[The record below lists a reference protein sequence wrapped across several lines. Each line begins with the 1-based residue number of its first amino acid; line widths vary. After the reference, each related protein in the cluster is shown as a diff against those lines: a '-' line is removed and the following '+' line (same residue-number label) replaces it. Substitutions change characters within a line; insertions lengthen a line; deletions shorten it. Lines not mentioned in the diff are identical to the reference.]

1 MLSSFAVPIRLV
13 QHTRRSPL
21 RPIPHAMPSRET
33 GRPLRAGRWALVV
46 LLAVAVPV
54 AIVKR
59 LDEDN
64 RFCVACHLHGEIMR
78 TMTAVPP
85 LTLAAAHFAAPQV
98 RHPGRCFTCHSGEGV
113 AGWTQVTVYSAW
125 DAARW
130 VAGDRHEPTSMRLP
144 ITNAACLKCHANQ
157 VHGSHT
163 AEETN
168 KFHQLGDHSGLKLA
182 CVGCHVVHPIGE
194 ASRTWLHKD
203 IVQGQC
209 ARCHKDLAA
218 DSG

>member
-1 MLSSFAVPIRLV
+1 MTTPVRGHAV
-13 QHTRRSPL
+13 
-21 RPIPHAMPSRET
+21 RP
-33 GRPLRAGRWALVV
+33 GRWLLIV
-46 LLAVAVPV
+46 LAAVIVPV

-85 LTLAAAHFAAPQV
+85 VTLAGAHAAAPQA

-113 AGWTQVTVYSAW
+113 AGWTQVTVNSAW

-144 ITNAACLKCHANQ
+144 ITNAACLKCHAKQ
-157 VHGSHT
+157 VHGSLT
-163 AEETN
+163 AEETD
-168 KFHQLGDHSGLKLA
+168 KFHELSDHGSLKLA
-182 CVGCHVVHPIGE
+182 CVGCHVVHSTGE
-194 ASRTWLHKD
+194 ASRTWLHKE
-203 IVQGQC
+203 IVRTQC
-209 ARCHKDLAA
+209 ARCHKDMSA
-218 DSG
+218 DSGWN